1 MDRFPPGPF
10 AHHITHA
17 QSALWWF
24 SCTHNFTHAAEK
36 FLSCCGIKMNVNYPS
51 VTWEMTMTQKHL
63 QLLSTPSRSHW
74 DDFIVNLGC
83 GGLVLGNRTCLP
95 KSSLWIDNWS
105 HRHKEYLNQ
114 HLYHCLWGLAEHGGH
129 LVMMIIKKLLLPTK
143 ALTTEMWLTGQYSP
157 EWGQGE
163 DRRSHT
169 GPRCCQLPWQSYGLF
184 DKKYKKYVFASLP
197 YISGICT
204 YTNRG
209 CG

>member
-1 MDRFPPGPF
+1 M
-10 AHHITHA
+10 
-17 QSALWWF
+17 W
-24 SCTHNFTHAAEK
+24 
-36 FLSCCGIKMNVNYPS
+36 
-51 VTWEMTMTQKHL
+51 
-63 QLLSTPSRSHW
+63 
-74 DDFIVNLGC
+74 
-83 GGLVLGNRTCLP
+83 GLVLGNRTCLP

-105 HRHKEYLNQ
+105 HGHKEYLNQ
-114 HLYHCLWGLAEHGGH
+114 HLYRCLWGQAEHGGH
-129 LVMMIIKKLLLPTK
+129 LVMMIIKKLVLTTK

-163 DRRSHT
+163 DRRSHM

-209 CG
+209 WGEKCIPTGKQTINPTSSGREIFWIILANKAEKQR

>member
-1 MDRFPPGPF
+1 MATHSSFLPGKS
-10 AHHITHA
+10 HGQRL
-17 QSALWWF
+17 QSMGLQKSPTW
-24 SCTHNFTHAAEK
+24 
-36 FLSCCGIKMNVNYPS
+36 LSDWTTANLQGRMEIR
-51 VTWEMTMTQKHL
+51 WTMTQKHL

-129 LVMMIIKKLLLPTK
+129 LVMMIIKKLLLTTK